1 MLNLNKPNS
10 QAYIQILKNK
20 HIYKQKTNN
29 QQTMAKKEKK
39 ERERY
44 LPSVEDKDLPS
55 VEDEIRDSNLSIR
68 AFY

>member
-1 MLNLNKPNS
+1 
-10 QAYIQILKNK
+10 
-20 HIYKQKTNN
+20 
-29 QQTMAKKEKK
+29 MAKKEKK

-68 AFY
+68 AFYWWNYRWIIKYLLIFKLYSNSVDN

>member
-1 MLNLNKPNS
+1 
-10 QAYIQILKNK
+10 
-20 HIYKQKTNN
+20 
-29 QQTMAKKEKK
+29 MAKKEKK

>member
-1 MLNLNKPNS
+1 
-10 QAYIQILKNK
+10 
-20 HIYKQKTNN
+20 
-29 QQTMAKKEKK
+29 MAKKEKK

-44 LPSVEDKDLPS
+44 LPSVEDKDLPG